1 MPKNDIKNKFKNQRK
16 PTQEELDAMDN
27 YNKPLK
33 PQPAIMRYYPEKDYK
48 PEAKPFP
55 FYEDK
60 DYKPEAKPFPF
71 YEDETLKSKRK
82 GGMMKKAKDMSAKH
96 EGMESMA
103 DEAKE
108 TRLEKKGYVETK
120 SGKMKKASLGLL
132 IGVGADKALKSSEG
146 ARSLVKN
153 LGVSGQLLG
162 KYYDKKADSKDKTT
176 GQVTA
181 KQKGGSVKKAFIGG
195 MFKKSATATASS
207 DGGGG
212 GDSSLMGLL
221 GKSGLLKSFKNVTYS
236 GDTSGQTTG
245 GQQTKQVTAKRMGGM
260 VRGGRAEIKGTR
272 PAKLS

>member
-120 SGKMKKASLGLL
+120 SGKMKKPKKAFMGLAVEAARKSPMGL
-132 IGVGADKALKSSEG
+132 IGVGADKILKKSG
-146 ARSLVKN
+146 TAREVAGSLGMGGK
-153 LGVSGQLLG
+153 LL
-162 KYYDKKADSKDKTT
+162 KQYYDKEDSKDKKT
-176 GQVTA
+176 GSEQTAQV
-181 KQKGGSVKKAFIGG
+181 V
-195 MFKKSATATASS
+195 
-207 DGGGG
+207 
-212 GDSSLMGLL
+212 
-221 GKSGLLKSFKNVTYS
+221 
-236 GDTSGQTTG
+236 
-245 GQQTKQVTAKRMGGM
+245 AKREGGM

-272 PAKLS
+272 PAKLY

>member
-1 MPKNDIKNKFKNQRK
+1 MPKNDIK
-16 PTQEELDAMDN
+16 
-27 YNKPLK
+27 NKPLK
-33 PQPAIMRYYPEKDYK
+33 PQPAIMRYYPDKDYK

-120 SGKMKKASLGLL
+120 FGKMKKSKKNLGGL
-132 IGVGADKALKSSEG
+132 IGLGADKLLKDSEG
-146 ARSLVKN
+146 ARSFTKN
-153 LGVSGQLLG
+153 LGLAGQLVG

-176 GQVTA
+176 GA
-181 KQKGGSVKKAFIGG
+181 E
-195 MFKKSATATASS
+195 
-207 DGGGG
+207 
-212 GDSSLMGLL
+212 
-221 GKSGLLKSFKNVTYS
+221 
-236 GDTSGQTTG
+236 
-245 GQQTKQVTAKRMGGM
+245 QTKQVTAKRMGGM

>member
-120 SGKMKKASLGLL
+120 SGKMKKPKKAFMGLAVEAARKSPMGL
-132 IGVGADKALKSSEG
+132 IGVGADKILKKSG
-146 ARSLVKN
+146 TARELAGSLGMGGK
-153 LGVSGQLLG
+153 LL
-162 KYYDKKADSKDKTT
+162 KQYYDKEDSKDKKT
-176 GQVTA
+176 G
-181 KQKGGSVKKAFIGG
+181 SE
-195 MFKKSATATASS
+195 
-207 DGGGG
+207 
-212 GDSSLMGLL
+212 
-221 GKSGLLKSFKNVTYS
+221 
-236 GDTSGQTTG
+236 QTT
-245 GQQTKQVTAKRMGGM
+245 QVVAKREGGM

>member
-120 SGKMKKASLGLL
+120 SGKMKKPKKAFMGLAVEAARKSPMGL
-132 IGVGADKALKSSEG
+132 IGVGADKILKKSG
-146 ARSLVKN
+146 PAREVAGSLGMGGK
-153 LGVSGQLLG
+153 LL
-162 KYYDKKADSKDKTT
+162 KQYYDKEDSKSKTTGSEQT

-181 KQKGGSVKKAFIGG
+181 KRI
-195 MFKKSATATASS
+195 
-207 DGGGG
+207 
-212 GDSSLMGLL
+212 
-221 GKSGLLKSFKNVTYS
+221 
-236 GDTSGQTTG
+236 
-245 GQQTKQVTAKRMGGM
+245 GGM

-272 PAKLS
+272 PAKLY

>member
-120 SGKMKKASLGLL
+120 FGKMKKPKKAFMGLAVEAARKSPMGL
-132 IGVGADKALKSSEG
+132 IGVGADKILKKSG
-146 ARSLVKN
+146 TARELTGSLGMGGK
-153 LGVSGQLLG
+153 LL
-162 KYYDKKADSKDKTT
+162 KQYYDKEDSKDKTT
-176 GQVTA
+176 GA
-181 KQKGGSVKKAFIGG
+181 E
-195 MFKKSATATASS
+195 
-207 DGGGG
+207 
-212 GDSSLMGLL
+212 
-221 GKSGLLKSFKNVTYS
+221 
-236 GDTSGQTTG
+236 
-245 GQQTKQVTAKRMGGM
+245 QTKQVTAKRMGGM

-272 PAKLS
+272 PAKLY

>member
-120 SGKMKKASLGLL
+120 FGKMKKPKKAFMGLAVEAARKSPMGL
-132 IGVGADKALKSSEG
+132 IGVGADKILKKSG
-146 ARSLVKN
+146 TARELAGSLGMGGK
-153 LGVSGQLLG
+153 LL
-162 KYYDKKADSKDKTT
+162 KQYYDKEDSKDKKT
-176 GQVTA
+176 GSEQTAQV
-181 KQKGGSVKKAFIGG
+181 V
-195 MFKKSATATASS
+195 
-207 DGGGG
+207 
-212 GDSSLMGLL
+212 
-221 GKSGLLKSFKNVTYS
+221 
-236 GDTSGQTTG
+236 
-245 GQQTKQVTAKRMGGM
+245 AKREGGM
-260 VRGGRAEIKGTR
+260 VRGGRAEIKGLR

>member
-120 SGKMKKASLGLL
+120 FGKMKKPKKAFMGLAVEAARKSPMGL
-132 IGVGADKALKSSEG
+132 IGVGADKILKKSG
-146 ARSLVKN
+146 TARELTGSLGMGGK
-153 LGVSGQLLG
+153 LL
-162 KYYDKKADSKDKTT
+162 KQYYDKEDSKSKTT
-176 GQVTA
+176 G
-181 KQKGGSVKKAFIGG
+181 SE
-195 MFKKSATATASS
+195 
-207 DGGGG
+207 
-212 GDSSLMGLL
+212 
-221 GKSGLLKSFKNVTYS
+221 
-236 GDTSGQTTG
+236 QTE
-245 GQQTKQVTAKRMGGM
+245 QVTAKRMGGM

>member
-120 SGKMKKASLGLL
+120 SGKMKKPKKAFMGLAVEAARKSPMGL
-132 IGVGADKALKSSEG
+132 IGVGADKILKKSG
-146 ARSLVKN
+146 TARELAGSLGMGGK
-153 LGVSGQLLG
+153 LL
-162 KYYDKKADSKDKTT
+162 KQYYDKEDSKDKKT
-176 GQVTA
+176 G
-181 KQKGGSVKKAFIGG
+181 SE
-195 MFKKSATATASS
+195 
-207 DGGGG
+207 
-212 GDSSLMGLL
+212 
-221 GKSGLLKSFKNVTYS
+221 
-236 GDTSGQTTG
+236 QTT
-245 GQQTKQVTAKRMGGM
+245 QVVAKREGGM

-272 PAKLS
+272 PAKLY

>member
-1 MPKNDIKNKFKNQRK
+1 
-16 PTQEELDAMDN
+16 
-27 YNKPLK
+27 
-33 PQPAIMRYYPEKDYK
+33 
-48 PEAKPFP
+48 
-55 FYEDK
+55 
-60 DYKPEAKPFPF
+60 
-71 YEDETLKSKRK
+71 
-82 GGMMKKAKDMSAKH
+82 MKKSKDMSVKH

-195 MFKKSATATASS
+195 MFKKSATATAS
-207 DGGGG
+207 GGT
-212 GDSSLMGLL
+212 GDTSNVSSKDQLNSVLGALMGSKF
-221 GKSGLLKSFKNVTYS
+221 GKGMKNTSITYS

-245 GQQTKQVTAKRMGGM
+245 GKQTGQVTAKRMGGM

-272 PAKLS
+272 PAKLY

>member
-120 SGKMKKASLGLL
+120 SGKMKKPKKAFMGLAVEAARKSPMGL
-132 IGVGADKALKSSEG
+132 IGVGADKILKKSG
-146 ARSLVKN
+146 TARELAGSLGMGGK
-153 LGVSGQLLG
+153 LL
-162 KYYDKKADSKDKTT
+162 KQYYDKEDSKDKKT
-176 GQVTA
+176 GSEQTAQV
-181 KQKGGSVKKAFIGG
+181 V
-195 MFKKSATATASS
+195 
-207 DGGGG
+207 
-212 GDSSLMGLL
+212 
-221 GKSGLLKSFKNVTYS
+221 
-236 GDTSGQTTG
+236 
-245 GQQTKQVTAKRMGGM
+245 AKREGGM

>member
-1 MPKNDIKNKFKNQRK
+1 MTKKKIKA
-16 PTQEELDAMDN
+16 E
-27 YNKPLK
+27 
-33 PQPAIMRYYPEKDYK
+33 PAIMRYYPEKDYK
-48 PEAKPFP
+48 PESKPFP

-71 YEDETLKSKRK
+71 YEDEILESKRK
-82 GGMMKKAKDMSAKH
+82 GGMMKKAKDMSVKH

-120 SGKMKKASLGLL
+120 FGKMKKSKKNLGGL
-132 IGVGADKALKSSEG
+132 IGIGADKLLKDSEG
-146 ARSLVKN
+146 ARSFTKN
-153 LGVSGQLLG
+153 LGLGGKLLG
-162 KYYDKKADSKDKTT
+162 SYYDKKADSKDKTT
-176 GQVTA
+176 GQVAA

-207 DGGGG
+207 GDGGSGG
-212 GDSSLMGLL
+212 SDSSLMGLL
-221 GKSGLLKSFKNVTYS
+221 GKSGIFKSLKNKNVTYS

-245 GQQTKQVTAKRMGGM
+245 DQQTKQVTAKREGGM

>member
-33 PQPAIMRYYPEKDYK
+33 PQPAIMRYYPE
-48 PEAKPFP
+48 
-55 FYEDK
+55 K

-120 SGKMKKASLGLL
+120 FGKMKKS
-132 IGVGADKALKSSEG
+132 
-146 ARSLVKN
+146 
-153 LGVSGQLLG
+153 
-162 KYYDKKADSKDKTT
+162 KK
-176 GQVTA
+176 
-181 KQKGGSVKKAFIGG
+181 I
-195 MFKKSATATASS
+195 
-207 DGGGG
+207 
-212 GDSSLMGLL
+212 
-221 GKSGLLKSFKNVTYS
+221 
-236 GDTSGQTTG
+236 
-245 GQQTKQVTAKRMGGM
+245 
-260 VRGGRAEIKGTR
+260 
-272 PAKLS
+272 